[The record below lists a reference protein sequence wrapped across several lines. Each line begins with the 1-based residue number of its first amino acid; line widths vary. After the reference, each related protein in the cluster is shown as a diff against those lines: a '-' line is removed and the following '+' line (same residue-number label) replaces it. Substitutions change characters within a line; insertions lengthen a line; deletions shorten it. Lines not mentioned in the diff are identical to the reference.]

1 MAKYSINS
9 GYSDYRTVDA
19 WIYRVE
25 GDFIHFVDEDNTP
38 VLTVRAGQVYVIE
51 REEPVAA

>member
-9 GYSDYRTVDA
+9 GYSDYRTIDA
-19 WIYRVE
+19 WTYRVE
-25 GDFIHFVDEDNTP
+25 GDFIHFVDADNTP

-51 REEPVAA
+51 REEPGAA